1 MITPTPPAGSCC
13 SENGFTERTF
23 HSKNL
28 RQPWLRSAI
37 ALELLGSG
45 TKRMETKNSRFFS
58 GLLDP
63 KGKAKW
69 DAWDSNK
76 GKSKE
81 TAMEEYICKVGP
93 CRSEAAT
100 RPQLLLVPAP

>member
-1 MITPTPPAGSCC
+1 MG
-13 SENGFTERTF
+13 
-23 HSKNL
+23 
-28 RQPWLRSAI
+28 
-37 ALELLGSG
+37 LEDDFKAAADAAVKLPKG
-45 TKRMETKNSRFFS
+45 TSQADQLILYGLFKQANVGDCNTSRP

-81 TAMEEYICKVGP
+81 TAMEEYICKVE
-93 CRSEAAT
+93 SLQE
-100 RPQLLLVPAP
+100 